1 MPPRKRAAAAPAAA
15 AAVPAPEVCAPRAES
30 REDDLTDAQ
39 AEKATEE
46 FDLSTE
52 EGRKLAARRERA
64 KAQRPVG
71 NDVCLHSGAMT
82 GCPSKWRWMADK

>member
-15 AAVPAPEVCAPRAES
+15 AAVPAPEVRAPRTES
-30 REDDLTDAQ
+30 WGEGLTDEQ

-71 NDVCLHSGAMT
+71 NDVCCTL
-82 GCPSKWRWMADK
+82 WR